1 MLTSFNRRRHE
12 RFLVP
17 AMYTPVSVRSID
29 PPAQPGRG
37 LPGHCYDLSEGGLQF
52 ELDHPLPLGTAI
64 EIKIQLP
71 ASSPTQPLEERE
83 VRVLG
88 HVVWNDQSE
97 PGPVRMAASFARF
110 TNASDRE
117 RLFRHITSGR
127 LKRAA

>member
-17 AMYTPVSVRSID
+17 AMYTPVHVRGIEA
-29 PPAQPGRG
+29 PATAGEA
-37 LPGHCYDLSEGGLQF
+37 LPGHCYDISEG
-52 ELDHPLPLGTAI
+52 HSVRTRSPPPLGTAI

-71 ASSPTQPLEERE
+71 ASSPTQPLDERE

-88 HVVWNDQSE
+88 HVVWNDLSE
-97 PGPVRMAASFARF
+97 PGPVRMAASFTRF
-110 TNASDRE
+110 ANASDRD
-117 RLFRHITSGR
+117 RLFRQITSGR